1 MEVRAIPSFSYKTE
15 DVKGGDFRRL
25 FKLGFQYT
33 QQLSPK
39 SKGRQSAYQ
48 HSHIFP
54 KKETE
59 LPSLKM
65 PTAYIYSSQ
74 KKHKNNK
81 KLACETDFTHIHKQK
96 LIVSKQLSFRNVIY
110 EHSVTGPPAPIT
122 TIK

>member
-1 MEVRAIPSFSYKTE
+1 MEVRAIPSFFYRTE
-15 DVKGGDFRRL
+15 DVKGRDVLRL
-25 FKLGFQYT
+25 SKLGFQYT
-33 QQLSPK
+33 QQLYLK

-65 PTAYIYSSQ
+65 SIAYIYSSQ

-81 KLACETDFTHIHKQK
+81 
-96 LIVSKQLSFRNVIY
+96 N
-110 EHSVTGPPAPIT
+110 
-122 TIK
+122 